1 MIDEK
6 KAQTLKVIKLSLKGL
21 ARQGVFPQSDMD
33 EFQAA
38 LDSATEYF
46 SSDGISPDEYQRLAM
61 RTAADGVDWGNVGLG
76 LAGESGEVADAI
88 KRHLYQGH
96 TLDLPHM
103 KEELGDVLWYAA
115 LACKCG
121 GFSMSDVMRGNIEK
135 LKLRYPDGFSA
146 ERSRGRD
153 K

>member
-1 MIDEK
+1 
-6 KAQTLKVIKLSLKGL
+6 
-21 ARQGVFPQSDMD
+21 MD
-33 EFQAA
+33 EFQEA
-38 LDSATEYF
+38 LDSAMDHF
-46 SSDGISPDEYQRLAM
+46 SSDGISPEEYQRLAM
-61 RTAADGVDWGNVGLG
+61 RTAADDVDWGNVGLG

-88 KRHLYQGH
+88 KKHLYQGH
-96 TLDLPHM
+96 TLDLSHM
-103 KEELGDVLWYAA
+103 KEELGDVLWYVA

-121 GFSMSDVMRGNIEK
+121 GFSMADVMRGNIEK

>member
-88 KRHLYQGH
+88 KKHLYQGH
-96 TLDLPHM
+96 MLDLPHM

>member
-21 ARQGVFPQSDMD
+21 TRQGVFPQSDMD

-38 LDSATEYF
+38 LDSATDYF
-46 SSDGISPDEYQRLAM
+46 SSDGISPDEYQR
-61 RTAADGVDWGNVGLG
+61 
-76 LAGESGEVADAI
+76 
-88 KRHLYQGH
+88 
-96 TLDLPHM
+96 HM

-121 GFSMSDVMRGNIEK
+121 GFSMSDLMRGNIEK
-135 LKLRYPDGFSA
+135 LQRRYPDGFSA

>member
-21 ARQGVFPQSDMD
+21 TRQGVFPQSDMD

-38 LDSATEYF
+38 LDSATDYF

-88 KRHLYQGH
+88 KKHLYQGH

>member
-46 SSDGISPDEYQRLAM
+46 SSDGISPEEYQRLAM

-88 KRHLYQGH
+88 KKHLYQGH

-103 KEELGDVLWYAA
+103 KEELGDVLWYVA

-121 GFSMSDVMRGNIEK
+121 GFPMADVMRGNIEK

>member
-1 MIDEK
+1 MN
-6 KAQTLKVIKLSLKGL
+6 A
-21 ARQGVFPQSDMD
+21 
-33 EFQAA
+33 
-38 LDSATEYF
+38 
-46 SSDGISPDEYQRLAM
+46 DEYQKLAM
-61 RTAADGVDWGNVGLG
+61 RTAINGSVDWINVGLG
-76 LAGESGEVADAI
+76 LSGEAGEVADAI
-88 KRHLYQGH
+88 KKHLYQGH

>member
-38 LDSATEYF
+38 LDSATDYF

-88 KRHLYQGH
+88 KKHLYQGH

-103 KEELGDVLWYAA
+103 KEELGDVLWYVA

-121 GFSMSDVMRGNIEK
+121 GFSMADVMRGNIEK